1 MNGFYNFEST
11 KLVVPQSDLMFKMS
25 SAANYAKLI
34 EVRIEFLSF
43 GEVDTMNEKFQAEVK
58 VRSRWYD
65 DEDIEI
71 YDKSIH
77 WYPKLFIENAL
88 HDVKEEISYQVDK
101 LNDKSIITEI
111 RIAKGSFWGNIF

>member
-1 MNGFYNFEST
+1 MNGFYNFETS
-11 KLVVPQSDLMFKMS
+11 KLMPNEHHTMLKMS
-25 SAANYAKLI
+25 SSSNYAKLI
-34 EVRIEFLSF
+34 EVRIEFLTF
-43 GEVDTMNEKFQAEVK
+43 GEVDTMNEKFQAEVR

-65 DEDIEI
+65 DEDIDI
-71 YDKSIH
+71 YDKTKH

-111 RIAKGSFWGNIF
+111 RIAKGSFWER